1 MRSCKKSDSY
11 YVLTFPN
18 PIPLKTNS
26 LATIVTVKT
35 SSIAATRG
43 GKTSLELPK
52 SFVPR
57 ELVTCVNDSGKFHSQ
72 VLSLTSLLFANSIA
86 QGAFVKNHQ
95 GQLFNIAGV

>member
-1 MRSCKKSDSY
+1 MFIQEKNAKSGKKSDSY

-52 SFVPR
+52 SFIPR
-57 ELVTCVNDSGKFHSQ
+57 EL
-72 VLSLTSLLFANSIA
+72 A
-86 QGAFVKNHQ
+86 
-95 GQLFNIAGV
+95 LFNLCQ